1 MSGVLYYS
9 NSCPHSQKL
18 LQELKKTSLAT
29 TFQYICVDQRVKE
42 ADGKVKIVLQ
52 NGKKVIMPP
61 TLTSIPGLMLL
72 DRNYQILYGDQIYKY
87 LQPKQQQET
96 KQATENNM
104 EPNAFSFEG
113 GGCVVSDNFS
123 FLGQDLEALGDGGL
137 RQMHHYESLNPN
149 LKPQQNLGQTSAN
162 DNIKQSNNR
171 IREGEINTGD
181 LAYKRGYNTSAG
193 PGMGQNQGQGF

>member
-9 NSCPHSQKL
+9 NACPHSQKL

-29 TFQYICVDQRVKE
+29 TFQYICVDQRVKDP
-42 ADGKVKIVLQ
+42 DGKVRIVLQ

-61 TLTSIPGLMLL
+61 TLTSIPGLMLV
-72 DRNYQILYGDQIYKY
+72 DHNYQILYGDQIYKY

-104 EPNAFSFEG
+104 EPNAFSFDG
-113 GGCVVSDNFS
+113 GGFVVSDNFS

-137 RQMHHYESLNPN
+137 RQMHHYESLDAN
-149 LKPQQNLGQTSAN
+149 LKPQQNLGQTSAD
-162 DNIKQSNNR
+162 DNIKSSNNR
-171 IREGEINTGD
+171 IREGEIDAGH
-181 LAYKRGYNTSAG
+181 LAQQRGYNTSAG
-193 PGMGQNQGQGF
+193 PGQGQPNQRF